1 MEFKRDLLQKR
12 PVPGKG
18 CHCLMTKKENKAKQT
33 VRDRIISA
41 AQLEED
47 RAQADD
53 VMLRRR
59 MSLKW
64 ESKLS

>member
-1 MEFKRDLLQKR
+1 
-12 PVPGKG
+12 
-18 CHCLMTKKENKAKQT
+18 MTKKENKAKQT

-47 RAQADD
+47 RAQADN